1 MSSDSN
7 YIRQKRRTA
16 WAEID
21 LDNIRH
27 NIRAIKK
34 MAGASEVIG
43 VVKADAYG
51 HGAVRVAETLEEEG
65 VERLGVATLQEAVAL
80 RDAGVT
86 LPIVILSLTPRGNE
100 REIVRY
106 RLTPVVSTA
115 QDAAAISAAAAE
127 LANAGPA
134 VAELANAGSTAPE
147 SASAGRADGHKQRGG
162 SEARPAN
169 AGAAAPVEIF
179 VALETGMGRVG
190 FTHSSE
196 SIGAIQAISRLPGI
210 RIKGFFSHFATAE
223 DGDRAYASAQ
233 IAEFGRF
240 TQEIEAAGVPAS
252 YRTMANSAAILNF
265 PESLYEGVR
274 PGIVIYGYYPD
285 GGVYTESLPL
295 RPAMCIKANI
305 VLLKKVPPGFSV
317 SYGATFTTERESL
330 IGTLP
335 LGYADGLPRVLT
347 GRGRVIVNGCYA
359 PIVGTICMDQCMI
372 DLTDVPGVKEY
383 DEAIIMGSQGG
394 KAISPEEIAG
404 HAGTIKYEVICRFG
418 QRLPKLF
425 MYSTKPRAGMID
437 EAGAEGGGPQRPG
450 SPTGR

>member
-1 MSSDSN
+1 MSSDSS

-27 NIRAIKK
+27 NIRAIKR

-51 HGAVRVAETLEEEG
+51 HGAVRVAETLEGEG

-80 RDAGVT
+80 RDAGVK

-100 REIVRY
+100 KEIVRY
-106 RLTPVVSTA
+106 GLTPVVSTA
-115 QDAAAISAAAAE
+115 QDAAAISAAA
-127 LANAGPA
+127 
-134 VAELANAGSTAPE
+134 VAELAGAEPAGAGPE
-147 SASAGRADGHKQRGG
+147 RRGDGGRGSVAGRGG
-162 SEARPAN
+162 EAGP
-169 AGAAAPVEIF
+169 AAPVEIF

-190 FTHSSE
+190 FMHSQE

-223 DGDRAYASAQ
+223 DGDRAYARAQ

-240 TQEIEAAGVPAS
+240 TQGIEAAGVPAG
-252 YRTMANSAAILNF
+252 YRTMANSAAMLNF

-285 GGVYTESLPL
+285 GGVYAASLPL

-383 DEAIIMGSQGG
+383 DEAIVMGSQGG

-437 EAGAEGGGPQRPG
+437 EAGAEGPAPQ
-450 SPTGR
+450 